1 MRIILKNTALVLSVL
16 ALLEGCSAQQMAAR
30 LAYPLVDGQ
39 YRSLN
44 EESDPD
50 LARQAIPANLKM
62 MEGMLKSDENNAA
75 LMDRLAE
82 GFCGYAFGFVED
94 DDPRR
99 ASALYLRGRDYALRS
114 LAAYPGVAALPD
126 LEREEYKT
134 ALQKIDSVPSLFW
147 LAQCWAGWLNL
158 NLDKPEALAQV
169 SKLEAAIQRAAELD
183 ETYHY
188 AGPHLLLGSFYGGR
202 TRLLG
207 GDPEKARFHFER
219 NLQLNHN
226 KFLLAYVLY
235 ARTYAVQTQDRDLF
249 ERLLRNALETPS
261 GVLPE
266 QRLANETAK
275 IKADKL
281 MGRVDELF

>member
-1 MRIILKNTALVLSVL
+1 MRTLLKKAVLVLSVL
-16 ALLEGCSAQQMAAR
+16 ALLEGCSAQQMAVR

-39 YRSLN
+39 YRSVN
-44 EESDPD
+44 EESDPV

-62 MEGMLKSDENNAA
+62 MEGMLKSDENNAD
-75 LMDRLAE
+75 LLDRLAE

-94 DDPRR
+94 DEPQR

-114 LAAYPGVAALPD
+114 LSVYPGVAGLPD
-126 LEREEYKT
+126 LGREEYKT

-169 SKLEAAIQRAAELD
+169 PKLEAAIQRAAELD

-207 GDPEKARFHFER
+207 GNPEKARFHFER
-219 NLQLNHN
+219 NLELNRN
-226 KFLLAYVLY
+226 EFLLAYVLY

-275 IKADKL
+275 IKANKL
-281 MGRVDELF
+281 MEMADELF

>member
-1 MRIILKNTALVLSVL
+1 MRTLLKKAVLALSVL
-16 ALLEGCSAQQMAAR
+16 ALLEGCSAQQMAVR

-39 YRSLN
+39 YRSVN

-62 MEGMLKSDENNAA
+62 MEGMLKSDENNAD
-75 LMDRLAE
+75 LLDRLAE
-82 GFCGYAFGFVED
+82 GFCGYAFSFVED

-99 ASALYLRGRDYALRS
+99 ASALYSRGRDYALRS
-114 LAAYPGVAALPD
+114 LAVYPGVARLLD
-126 LEREEYKT
+126 LDPEEFKS
-134 ALQKIDSVPSLFW
+134 ALQKIDAVPGLFW

-158 NLDKPEALAQV
+158 NLDKPEALAQI
-169 SKLEAAIQRAAELD
+169 SRLEAAIQRVAELD

-188 AGPHLLLGSFYGGR
+188 AGPHLLLGGFYGGR

-207 GDPEKARFHFER
+207 GNPEKARFHFER
-219 NLQLNHN
+219 NLELNHN

-235 ARTYAVQTQDRDLF
+235 AKTYAVQTQDRDLF

-261 GVLPE
+261 DVLPE
-266 QRLANETAK
+266 QRLANEAAK
-275 IKADKL
+275 IKANKL
-281 MGRVDELF
+281 MEMADELF